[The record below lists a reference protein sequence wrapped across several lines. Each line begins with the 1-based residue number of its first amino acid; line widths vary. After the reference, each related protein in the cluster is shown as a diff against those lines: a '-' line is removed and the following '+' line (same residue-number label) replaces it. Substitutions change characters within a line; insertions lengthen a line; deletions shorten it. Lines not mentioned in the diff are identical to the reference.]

1 MDDLNWSVLQKRA
14 FWTLKIELIF
24 CDWIPEWETIVF
36 IWIEQ
41 TWKILLYPRIY
52 IFSPHHH
59 LRLSQYCFHVTHPE
73 KNWSQHPGYMCT
85 VTGEKMH
92 HPALWTWFF
101 EMWWKSH
108 IFKGLLLKHLRK
120 TSLAQ
125 RFFQPLPQWTITTIL
140 PARQPAFR
148 FPSKHLSHL
157 WLDPCCLDTYMQ
169 SWLGHFQTS
178 KDEVS
183 VVPGNK

>member
-1 MDDLNWSVLQKRA
+1 MLDKGHFGHWKSCWSFVIGFLNEKPLFLSGFNRLKR
-14 FWTLKIELIF
+14 FYLI
-24 CDWIPEWETIVF
+24 WR
-36 IWIEQ
+36 
-41 TWKILLYPRIY
+41 RIY
-52 IFSPHHH
+52 IFGPCH
-59 LRLSQYCFHVTHPE
+59 LISSQFCYHVTHAE
-73 KNWSQHPGYMCT
+73 KNWNLNPGCMYM
-85 VTGEKMH
+85 VTADNIQ
-92 HPALWTWFF
+92 HPALWTCFF
-101 EMWWKSH
+101 VMRGCH
-108 IFKGLLLKHLRK
+108 NFKGLMLKHLRK
-120 TSLAQ
+120 TALAQ
-125 RFFQPLPQWTITTIL
+125 RIFQPLPQWTITTIV